1 MTRHVREAM
10 APTVVAGVAR
20 GLYLQRA
27 DSVAA
32 RLRGLLGRDGLPAG
46 TGLWIRPCNAVH
58 TLGMRFAIDIVF
70 LVVWFLGVE
79 RLPQGRKRK
88 GGDLHAA
95 SKRPALYL
103 DARRRMRR
111 RTAAGST
118 TAPTGNRIQTLLT
131 RSSQSPNAGP

>member
-1 MTRHVREAM
+1 M
-10 APTVVAGVAR
+10 AGLAHLGV
-20 GLYLQRA
+20 GLAAKRA
-27 DSVAA
+27 APRIPLAILVSCAY
-32 RLRGLLGRDGLPAG
+32 
-46 TGLWIRPCNAVH
+46 
-58 TLGMRFAIDIVF
+58 AIDIVF